1 MTREGP
7 PTRQNESMMSS
18 RFRAG
23 PYVAVIALAGIAGC
37 ATTGEKGHPLVP
49 TEYQTRTGPYVVFTN
64 FPLPT
69 DDGVIRQLSTLR
81 DQFEDTLGL
90 KVDATDSPI
99 EVYVLGDRKTFEH
112 FLTFYYPGLPPR
124 RAFFIAQGDRRVV
137 YTFKSDRL
145 DEDIRHEA
153 THALIHATVGSIPLW
168 LDEGLAEHFEVADG
182 SGMNRE
188 HLGRLPS
195 DVHDG
200 WKPNLQKLESL
211 QSVQQMT
218 PGDYRESW
226 AWVHYLLHGPAEGR
240 GVLLGYLGDLRKG
253 GETTPLSRRL
263 TGDRAQPEA
272 ALGKYLEGLQ
282 AGPPPRLAATDNA
295 VRLQDGLIE
304 IEPPAPPKKRS
315 FLSRLFGKSTP

>member
-1 MTREGP
+1 
-7 PTRQNESMMSS
+7 MSS
-18 RFRAG
+18 TSRPGLFA
-23 PYVAVIALAGIAGC
+23 AVMALGMTAGC
-37 ATTGEKGHPLVP
+37 STMGERGQPLVP

-64 FPLPT
+64 FPLPA
-69 DDGVIRQLSTLR
+69 DDGIIRQLTTLK
-81 DQFEDTLGL
+81 DQFEGTLGL
-90 KVDATDSPI
+90 KVDATEHPI

-153 THALIHATVGSIPLW
+153 THALIHASVGSIPLW
-168 LDEGLAEHFEVADG
+168 LDEGLAEHFEVVDG
-182 SGMNRE
+182 SGLNRE
-188 HLGRLPS
+188 QLARLPS
-195 DVHDG
+195 DSRDG
-200 WKPNLQKLESL
+200 WKPNLPKLEAL

-226 AWVHYLLHGPAEGR
+226 AWVHYLLHGSAEGR
-240 GVLLGYLGDLRKG
+240 GVLLTYLGDHRNG
-253 GETTPLSRRL
+253 GEIQPLSRRL
-263 TGDRAQPEA
+263 AAGRGDTEA
-272 ALGKYLEGLQ
+272 ALGRYLEGLL
-282 AGPPPRLAATDNA
+282 AGPPPRLAATDNG
-295 VRLQDGLIE
+295 VRLQDALIE

>member
-1 MTREGP
+1 MASTSP
-7 PTRQNESMMSS
+7 PGL
-18 RFRAG
+18 F
-23 PYVAVIALAGIAGC
+23 VAAAFVLGATAGC
-37 ATTGEKGHPLVP
+37 ATTGEHGQPLVP
-49 TEYQTRTGPYVVFTN
+49 TEYQTRTGPFVVFTN
-64 FPLPT
+64 FPLPA
-69 DDGVIRQLSTLR
+69 DDGIVRQLTALK
-81 DQFEDTLGL
+81 DQFEGTLGL
-90 KVDATDSPI
+90 KVEAADHPI

-153 THALIHATVGSIPLW
+153 THALIHASVGSIPLW

-188 HLGRLPS
+188 QLARLPA
-195 DVHDG
+195 DLHDG
-200 WKPNLQKLESL
+200 WKPNLQKLEGL
-211 QSVQQMT
+211 QTVQQMT

-226 AWVHYLLHGPAEGR
+226 AWVHYLLHGPGEGR

-253 GETTPLSRRL
+253 GETQPLSRRL
-263 TGDRAQPEA
+263 AADRGQSEA
-272 ALGKYLEGLQ
+272 ALAKYLEGLLS
-282 AGPPPRLAATDNA
+282 GPPPRLATTDSA
-295 VRLQDGLIE
+295 VRLQDALIE